1 MPSQNTKQ
9 KLKHKR
15 ICIVCNQPFEKAELL
30 KLTLHKDILMLDLKQ
45 IIPGRSVYIYPGQN
59 CLAKI
64 SRMQKKLFNRL
75 KLKNKVKINKEN
87 IIPELMSLLNNLDS
101 LLACPLNKQE
111 EF

>member
-1 MPSQNTKQ
+1 LPSQNQ

-15 ICIVCNQPFEKAELL
+15 ICIACNQCFEKDQLL
-30 KLTLHKDILMLDLKQ
+30 KVTLRKDILMLDLKQ

-64 SRMQKKLFNRL
+64 SRMQKKLFNSL

-101 LLACPLNKQE
+101 SLICPFNKKE
-111 EF
+111 EFLK